1 MAPVPLA
8 IAHFL
13 PYLFVETVSQSSGW
27 APTCYV
33 AENVLE
39 LGILLPLIPSACTRL
54 SHLPQEVLGAGSRH
68 LAS

>member
-13 PYLFVETVSQSSGW
+13 PFLFVETVSPSSGW
-27 APTCYV
+27 TPTCYV

-39 LGILLPLIPSACTRL
+39 FVILLPLIPSACTRL
-54 SHLPQEVLGAGSRH
+54 YHLPQEVLGVGSRH
-68 LAS
+68 LAC